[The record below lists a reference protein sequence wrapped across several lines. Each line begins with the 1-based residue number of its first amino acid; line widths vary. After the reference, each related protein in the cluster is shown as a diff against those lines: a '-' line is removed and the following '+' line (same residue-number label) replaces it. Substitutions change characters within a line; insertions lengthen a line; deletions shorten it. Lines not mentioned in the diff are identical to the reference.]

1 MEGKSAVCRFCSGLA
16 WSGMD
21 ILLYGMITERLD
33 YARGRAQ
40 KYHRWR
46 GEDGEGEGRRAVSG
60 EGRRCGLTPGKEQSR
75 TSYTP
80 SKLSVEKKAQN
91 VSSLKAYG
99 ELSYARIHE
108 TVPKNVLMSE

>member
-1 MEGKSAVCRFCSGLA
+1 MEGKSAVCRFCSALA

-46 GEDGEGEGRRAVSG
+46 GEDGEGEGEESSEWRGTPMRPDSG
-60 EGRRCGLTPGKEQSR
+60 ERAIEDFLH
-75 TSYTP
+75 
-80 SKLSVEKKAQN
+80 A
-91 VSSLKAYG
+91 
-99 ELSYARIHE
+99 
-108 TVPKNVLMSE
+108 

>member
-1 MEGKSAVCRFCSGLA
+1 MEGKSAVCRFCSALA

-46 GEDGEGEGRRAVSG
+46 GEDGEGEESSEWRGTPMRPDSG
-60 EGRRCGLTPGKEQSR
+60 ERAIEDFLHG
-75 TSYTP
+75 
-80 SKLSVEKKAQN
+80 
-91 VSSLKAYG
+91 
-99 ELSYARIHE
+99 
-108 TVPKNVLMSE
+108 